1 MVRTPRLFVLSGPS
15 GAGKGTLLKRVLEE
29 RPELCL
35 TVSATTRAPRA
46 GEVDGVSY
54 HFITD
59 EAFAALVD
67 EGAFLEW
74 ANVHGHRYGTLW
86 SEVDKHIGDGRSVVL
101 EIDVQGAFNVR
112 AQRPDAVLL
121 FVEPPS
127 MAELERRL
135 RDRGTESED
144 SIRLRLAN
152 ARHEM
157 ELADRYDARIVNDDL
172 EEAVGCAV
180 ELIDRFE
187 TDGGTDHNGSH

>member
-1 MVRTPRLFVLSGPS
+1 M
-15 GAGKGTLLKRVLEE
+15 
-29 RPELCL
+29 
-35 TVSATTRAPRA
+35 
-46 GEVDGVSY
+46 
-54 HFITD
+54 
-59 EAFAALVD
+59 D

-135 RDRGTESED
+135 RARGTESED